1 MKWIKDRMII
11 HQLEKAL
18 KNKKKTEVSFPVNPR
33 RVAIL
38 ASDKEEFLEAKEM
51 LRKIWGF
58 NIRIIGGYFCEED
71 ADAEA
76 ISPIHFSFWGLPTDY
91 FNEFM
96 DEKLDFILVPTLH
109 LSPYLRYL
117 LLANK
122 SRFKMGFFS
131 KENSPILDFMIKTE
145 GENLSQNLEKLMAYF
160 KKIKETC

>member
-1 MKWIKDRMII
+1 MNYIKKWMIAY
-11 HQLEKAL
+11 QLDKSL
-18 KNKKKTEVSFPVNPR
+18 KNKNKTEVEFPTNPR

-38 ASDKEEFLEAKEM
+38 ASNKEEFLESKEI

-58 NIRIIGGYFCEED
+58 NIRIIGGYFSEENT
-71 ADAEA
+71 DAEA
-76 ISPIHFSFWGLPTDY
+76 ICPIYFSMWGLPTDY

-96 DEKLDFILVPTLH
+96 EENLDFILIPTLH

-122 SRFKMGFFS
+122 SKFKMGFYS
-131 KENSPILDFMIKTE
+131 KENSPLLDFMIKKE
-145 GENLSQNLEKLMAYF
+145 GEDLTPNLEKLMAYF